1 MLRGLPALWLSP
13 RARCLSEQLTPG
25 SERGERKQETV
36 RKIGCL
42 LKSQTGGNKEKRK
55 KKNKKKPGEAIT
67 NLPSESRQKIALVC
81 RALQKRRPLLA
92 FKVPLKRK
100 LSSSPRPDKGKEIR
114 LITSGGEIP
123 QPRCPGAGRLQPDCW
138 GRPGNLPKGLG
149 QNGSE
154 LEAPVLAGCPHWG
167 HRAGGPACLPATH
180 AATPPYPLCLLPP
193 CPPPSR
199 SRVPKAAGPPRKG
212 VWV

>member
-1 MLRGLPALWLSP
+1 M
-13 RARCLSEQLTPG
+13 
-25 SERGERKQETV
+25 
-36 RKIGCL
+36 
-42 LKSQTGGNKEKRK
+42 
-55 KKNKKKPGEAIT
+55 
-67 NLPSESRQKIALVC
+67 PSESRQKIALVC

-154 LEAPVLAGCPHWG
+154 LEAPVLAGWGGQCPCPQMRLTQCPLGTPSW
-167 HRAGGPACLPATH
+167 RACLPPGYARGHPSLPT
-180 AATPPYPLCLLPP
+180 LPP
-193 CPPPSR
+193 SSMPPPI
-199 SRVPKAAGPPRKG
+199 PQPRPEGCWTPEEGCLG
-212 VWV
+212 VIQPRAC